1 MPENVSKIYAKKYSK
16 NPCQKLI
23 SKIQFKKLMPKPEIK
38 IYSMKLIPKI
48 VENLTSMLKAYFKG
62 LLGF

>member
-1 MPENVSKIYAKKYSK
+1 
-16 NPCQKLI
+16 
-23 SKIQFKKLMPKPEIK
+23 MPKPEIK